1 MPIRSRWQIEV
12 PRISLPTYLFDS
24 PTAPLPT
31 TSALIS
37 TANPDNHFLSHAG
50 YRLWSQRLALG
61 LQRAGLAQGERVLLF
76 SGNSVFFPVVI
87 LGIVMAGGIFTG
99 ANPSYVVRE
108 LAYQLKDSGAKFL
121 ICSEASL
128 ATGIEAAKAVGL
140 SEDNVFA
147 FDDGAATFEGRGKSR
162 GNIRHWTTLLASDDD
177 GRGFAWENQ
186 DTDDF
191 LNRTIVLNYSS
202 GTTGVP
208 KGVMI
213 THRNYVSNCVQG
225 IHVFSLDLE
234 YKAKIARSR
243 QLCALPMYHAMGQVL
258 FCFQGPVQR
267 VPIFIM
273 PKFDLIAMLEAA
285 QNFRITDL
293 LIVPPIIVAMAKHP
307 ATRKFDL
314 SAVERV
320 ISAAAP
326 LGREVCKEF
335 EKLWKNGSVNVKQA
349 WGLTELTLTGCTF
362 HPATISTS
370 NAVGELAPNCE
381 VRIVSDEDGLHEVKH
396 GERGEVWIRA
406 PSVMKGYWRNT
417 EATKETITKDGW
429 LKTGDI
435 GRFDE
440 TNHLYIVDRKKEL
453 IKVKG
458 LQVAPAEIESLLLE
472 HPAIADVAI
481 IGVTVKGEEAPR
493 AYAVLQ
499 QGSMATAKEI
509 QDWAAERVS
518 RFKRLTG
525 GVRFVEAIPK
535 NPSGKILRKVL
546 RDQARAEGGDS
557 EPRESKL

>member
-1 MPIRSRWQIEV
+1 MPTRSRWQIEV

-31 TSALIS
+31 TPALIS
-37 TANPDNHFLSHAG
+37 TTSPDKHFLSHAG

-61 LQRAGLAQGERVLLF
+61 LQRAGLAQGGRVLLF
-76 SGNSVFFPVVI
+76 SGNSVFFPVV
-87 LGIVMAGGIFTG
+87 LMGIVMAGGIFTG

-108 LAYQLKDSGAKFL
+108 LAYQLQDSGASFL
-121 ICSEASL
+121 ICSEGSL
-128 ATGIEAAKAVGL
+128 ATGIEAAKLVGMG
-140 SEDNVFA
+140 EDRIFA
-147 FDDGAATFEGRGKSR
+147 FDDGAASFEGRGKSR

-177 GRGFAWENQ
+177 GRPFEWENR

-191 LNRTIVLNYSS
+191 LNQTIVLNYSS

-213 THRNYVSNCVQG
+213 THRNYVSNCVQSV
-225 IHVFSLDLE
+225 HVVSLDPE

-243 QLCALPMYHAMGQVL
+243 YLCALPMYHAMGQVL

-273 PKFDLIAMLEAA
+273 PKFDLVAMLEAT
-285 QNFRITDL
+285 QRFRITDL
-293 LIVPPIIVAMAKHP
+293 IIVPPIVVGMAKHP
-307 ATRKFDL
+307 ATPKFDL

-326 LGREVCKEF
+326 LGREVCDEF
-335 EKLWKNGSVNVKQA
+335 EKLWEDGGVNVKQA
-349 WGLTELTLTGCTF
+349 WGMTELTLTGCIF
-362 HPATISTS
+362 HPKAISTS

-381 VRIVSDEDGLHEVKH
+381 IKIVSDDGLQEVSH
-396 GERGEVWIRA
+396 GERGEVWFRA
-406 PSVMKGYWRNT
+406 PSVMKGYWRLP
-417 EATKETITKDGW
+417 EVTKEAITSDGW

-440 TNHLYIVDRKKEL
+440 TNYLYIVDRKKDL

-458 LQVAPAEIESLLLE
+458 LQVAPAEIEALLLE
-472 HPAIADVAI
+472 HPNIADVAV
-481 IGVTVKGEEAPR
+481 IGVIVKGEEAPR

-499 QGSMATAKEI
+499 QGSMVTAQEI
-509 QDWAAERVS
+509 QDWTAERVS

-525 GVRFVEAIPK
+525 GVRFVAAIPRI
-535 NPSGKILRKVL
+535 PSGKILRKVL
-546 RDQARAEGGDS
+546 REQAKAEGGDS
-557 EPRESKL
+557 ERRKSKL